1 MGGRG
6 HGKGKGTKGTSKSQ
20 CSDEEIRHAAQL
32 NAWRESEDLP
42 RKSPGSVTR
51 AKAPSAAYHA
61 AKAAAIDAQGI
72 GPPAVKPPP
81 PPPPPPRE
89 RRGERSEHA
98 GVAVRLVERD
108 ETPLPSQ
115 PEASTVVLIE
125 RGEVL
130 PREGEESA
138 AFPVHRVKRRVD
150 DHLQGTASRQRGE
163 FLPRYESD
171 QKLVTG
177 GELLPQDAKALETDS
192 ETEQEPQALSSQT
205 SSATPWQRRVKKRE
219 EREPSRGSEAR
230 EPSRGSAEVLSQPVV
245 PGQSAF
251 GFRTP
256 RSKRSFVRL
265 PLPCICGVLAD
276 LCDVAQHNSKGYGRQ
291 QYRGQA
297 EHGVRFLP
305 GGGFLRYPFMEAGSE
320 SQLQMGWMV

>member
-1 MGGRG
+1 M
-6 HGKGKGTKGTSKSQ
+6 
-20 CSDEEIRHAAQL
+20 
-32 NAWRESEDLP
+32 SEN
-42 RKSPGSVTR
+42 
-51 AKAPSAAYHA
+51 
-61 AKAAAIDAQGI
+61 
-72 GPPAVKPPP
+72 
-81 PPPPPPRE
+81 
-89 RRGERSEHA
+89 A

-150 DHLQGTASRQRGE
+150 DQLQGTASRQRGE
-163 FLPRYESD
+163 FLPRYGSD

-219 EREPSRGSEAR
+219 ERETSRGSEAR
-230 EPSRGSAEVLSQPVV
+230 EPSRGSAEVLSQTEWLPSVGY
-245 PGQSAF
+245 PG
-251 GFRTP
+251 TP
-256 RSKRSFVRL
+256 
-265 PLPCICGVLAD
+265 C
-276 LCDVAQHNSKGYGRQ
+276 
-291 QYRGQA
+291 
-297 EHGVRFLP
+297 
-305 GGGFLRYPFMEAGSE
+305 LRYPRSWPTSGKRGQLEA
-320 SQLQMGWMV
+320 SQEHDLCFWPEEAIRWCSRLRR